1 MNGPLTNQFLINR
14 DSEGF
19 GFVIGLRMNREN
31 RHHFEVAPLSPN
43 IGRQRKKKRR
53 RRRAS
58 PTPPAGA
65 GVSFPASGPSGS
77 GATSIRPDYRGR
89 DFLFRLLFFFRSRV
103 QRTTTATTGAGS
115 DGAGPGPRSD
125 SDVAWAASW
134 FFLTFRYQISS
145 FEPSRIGLVWFS

>member
-77 GATSIRPDYRGR
+77 VATSIRPDYRGR
-89 DFLFRLLFFFRSRV
+89 DFLFRLLFFFSFACPEDDDGDNRRRFGWRRARPEIRQWRRV
-103 QRTTTATTGAGS
+103 GGQLVL
-115 DGAGPGPRSD
+115 PH
-125 SDVAWAASW
+125 
-134 FFLTFRYQISS
+134 FQISDKFVWAKS
-145 FEPSRIGLVWFS
+145 YWLGLV

>member
-77 GATSIRPDYRGR
+77 VATSIRPDYRGR
-89 DFLFRLLFFFRSRV
+89 DFLFRLLFFFFVRVSRGRRRRQPAPV
-103 QRTTTATTGAGS
+103 RMA
-115 DGAGPGPRSD
+115 PGPARDPTVTSRGRPVGSSSLSD
-125 SDVAWAASW
+125 I
-134 FFLTFRYQISS
+134 R
-145 FEPSRIGLVWFS
+145 